1 MNAILSSTALS
12 ALIAIILGPIFIPIL
27 HKLKFGQSIRDEGPA
42 WHAKKSGT
50 PTMGGIIFIISACA
64 STELIMLFSGKTDPE
79 IQIIVI
85 TSLLFGVIGFID
97 DFIKVVLK
105 RNLGLTS
112 SQKFLAQI
120 LAAVLGVYA
129 LSRFGSLGSLIKLPF
144 YPKLVDIGLFVFPLA
159 VLVHLSVVN
168 SVNLTD
174 GLDGL
179 AATVTLI
186 VGIFLTVCAFFME
199 EYLIAIF
206 IGSVSGG
213 CLGFL
218 AFNRYPAKV
227 FMGDTGSLFLGG
239 AIGATAIALG
249 MPVVLIIAGG
259 VYLLETLSVILQVA
273 SFKLTGKRIFKMS
286 PIHHHFEMCGFSEKK
301 IVFIFSVA
309 TIILCAI
316 SFFSV
321 MNFF

>member
-1 MNAILSSTALS
+1 MNAILSSTVLS
-12 ALIAIILGPIFIPIL
+12 AIIAIALGPVFIPIL

-50 PTMGGIIFIISACA
+50 PTMGGIIFIISSSLA
-64 STELIMLFSGKTDPE
+64 TELIMLFSGKSDRE
-79 IQIIVI
+79 IHILLI
-85 TSLLFGVIGFID
+85 TSLLFGIIGFID

-120 LAAVLGVYA
+120 VAAVLGVYA
-129 LSRFGSLGSLIKLPF
+129 LSCFGSLGGQIVIPF
-144 YPKLVDIGLFVFPLA
+144 FSKMTDIGLFVFPLA

-186 VGIFLTVCAFFME
+186 VGLFLTVVAFFMK
-199 EYLIAIF
+199 EYLIAVF
-206 IGSVSGG
+206 IGSISGG

-249 MPVVLIIAGG
+249 MPIVLIIAGG

-286 PIHHHFEMCGFSEKK
+286 PIHHHFEMCGYSEKK
-301 IVFIFSVA
+301 IVLIFSVA
-309 TIILCAI
+309 TIILCVI
-316 SFFSV
+316 SFISV
-321 MNFF
+321 INFL